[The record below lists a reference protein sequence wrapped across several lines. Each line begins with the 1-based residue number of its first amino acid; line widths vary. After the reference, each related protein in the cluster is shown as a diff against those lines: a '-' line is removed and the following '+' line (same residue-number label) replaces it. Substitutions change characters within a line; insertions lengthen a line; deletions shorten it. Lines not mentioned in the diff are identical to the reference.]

1 MDIFLFFKSTKFI
14 AVGNALPFLPQS
26 PIMEVENYPILEVAH
41 LGGTRV
47 STSMIMGRKIFFPT
61 ALVVE
66 KHQMYLIYIGP
77 TGKMILPKNQ
87 QGPFVSGVE
96 PV

>member
-1 MDIFLFFKSTKFI
+1 
-14 AVGNALPFLPQS
+14 
-26 PIMEVENYPILEVAH
+26 MEVENYPILEVTH
-41 LGGTRV
+41 LGGTCV
-47 STSMIMGRKIFFPT
+47 STSMIMGGNIFPT

-87 QGPFVSGVE
+87 QGPFNGGWTRITVVFLGPQNGHWIE
-96 PV
+96 LP